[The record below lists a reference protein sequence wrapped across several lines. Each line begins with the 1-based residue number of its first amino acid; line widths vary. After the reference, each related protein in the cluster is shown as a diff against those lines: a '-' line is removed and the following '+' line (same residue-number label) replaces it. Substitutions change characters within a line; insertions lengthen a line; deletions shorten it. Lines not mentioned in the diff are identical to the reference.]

1 MKNKLEYRIE
11 NGSLIIDNYFNN
23 LKMGSING
31 GSVENILNKCKLYD
45 EEYGTL
51 LKENEYMKHIAK
63 DFEQLQQ
70 ENNQLRLI
78 NKEHQQINGQ
88 LRQANKLL
96 NEQYIRLYKDYEQ
109 LKAQIEEYQKAL
121 DETMS
126 EKIDIENN
134 WNKLRE
140 WIVYNKHNENT
151 EQHYLVVDYGT
162 LLGKMQEL
170 EGSDSNE

>member
-11 NGSLIIDNYFNN
+11 NGSLIIDNYFND
-23 LKMGSING
+23 LKIGSING
-31 GSVENILNKCKLYD
+31 GSVENILKKCKLYD
-45 EEYGTL
+45 EEYETF

-70 ENNQLRLI
+70 EN
-78 NKEHQQINGQ
+78 K
-88 LRQANKLL
+88 
-96 NEQYIRLYKDYEQ
+96 Q
-109 LKAQIEEYQKAL
+109 LKEKL
-121 DETMS
+121 DCDLQWAFKY
-126 EKIDIENN
+126 EKQVDN
-134 WNKLRE
+134 WNKLRK

-170 EGSDSNE
+170 EQGSDSNGQ